1 MKLLALTVIFA
12 IALVGCS
19 SSGEIKPGQ
28 LSLRAIETRPIDAP
42 YDIAFRAATHA
53 LFALGLSVSHTEKG
67 AGIISAKR
75 HEKNIAAKI
84 GWAVLIG
91 VFSMLID
98 TDTKIDL
105 TMFLAPAGEKQ
116 TRLRI
121 GVMKDGEVVTD
132 QQIIDNIW
140 VVTQR
145 EALVEQGEQVPPEIE
160 KKVKGIFSPEADKEA
175 PSTESATR

>member
-1 MKLLALTVIFA
+1 MKLLALMLIFV
-12 IALVGCS
+12 IALGGCS
-19 SSGEIKPGQ
+19 SSGGIKPGQ

-53 LFALGLSVSHTEKG
+53 LFALGLTVAHTEKG

-75 HEKNIAAKI
+75 NEKNTAAKI

-91 VFSMLID
+91 VFSMMID

-105 TMFLAPAGEKQ
+105 TMFLSPAGEKQ

-132 QQIIDNIW
+132 QQIIDSIW

-160 KKVKGIFSPEADKEA
+160 KKVKGIFSPEEDKEA

>member
-1 MKLLALTVIFA
+1 MKLLNGILVFA
-12 IALVGCS
+12 IALAGCS
-19 SSGEIKPGQ
+19 SANEIKPGQ

-42 YDIAFRAATHA
+42 YDIAFRAATHS
-53 LFALGLSVSHTEKG
+53 LFALGLTVSHTEKG

-75 HEKNIAAKI
+75 HEKNTAAKI
-84 GWAVLIG
+84 GWAILIG
-91 VFSMLID
+91 VFSMMID

-121 GVMKDGEVVTD
+121 GVMKNGEVVTD

-145 EALVEQGEQVPPEIE
+145 EALVEQGEQVPREIE
-160 KKVKGIFSPEADKEA
+160 KKVKGIFSPEGEKDT